1 MTTPLEDLLADIS
14 SVAKRPS
21 EARAV
26 VVPPKVKEIELSEL
40 DVVEE
45 LPDLVPKR
53 LARGTEPAASEV
65 GLIDLEPM
73 RSAEY
78 AEMAVAAQPAAP
90 RRRRNLIGALLL
102 VLGAALG
109 VGAMAA
115 WPMVS
120 QRFAGSADE
129 PADEPAQAAREPA
142 EIARAMPVEQP
153 AATAA
158 VVADAD
164 EFVAIDELEPGE
176 IEINVPVM
184 AIKPR
189 EAAGH
194 DAVEAEEAP
203 APPPAPLSLDAPC
216 YDPACA
222 AMDEAD
228 DETDEGDAE
237 DNEGDEAE
245 VAAEDA
251 ETPAAPAPPPVD
263 PRTLPARPYASVIA
277 SAIVSVQL
285 QLDGCGDAFGTHGA
299 VRVKLRISPAGRVES
314 VTVLDGNGKFQSC
327 VADAVRRVRVNASTL
342 GATETLAIRVH

>member
-14 SVAKRPS
+14 SVARRPS
-21 EARAV
+21 EARVA
-26 VVPPKVKEIELSEL
+26 VVPPKVKEIEISEL

-45 LPDLVPKR
+45 LPDLVHKR

-78 AEMAVAAQPAAP
+78 AEMAVTAQPAAP

-102 VLGAALG
+102 VLSAAVGA
-109 VGAMAA
+109 GAMAA
-115 WPMVS
+115 WPAVS

-129 PADEPAQAAREPA
+129 RDQAAPREPV
-142 EIARAMPVEQP
+142 EVARAMPAEQPAEPPVEQP
-153 AATAA
+153 VAT
-158 VVADAD
+158 DED

-176 IEINVPVM
+176 IEINFPVM

-189 EAAGH
+189 SAAS
-194 DAVEAEEAP
+194 DNQVEAEAAP

-237 DNEGDEAE
+237 EVEGEEGDV
-245 VAAEDA
+245 VAKEA
-251 ETPAAPAPPPVD
+251 ETPAAPAAPTVD

-277 SAIVSVQL
+277 SAIVAVQL

-299 VRVKLRISPAGRVES
+299 VRIKLRISPAGRVES
-314 VTVLDGNGKFQSC
+314 VTVLDGSGGFRTC